1 MDKEQHNPASS
12 DCLLSVASVCS
23 VHFSS
28 LSVKFS
34 NLSLVK
40 MRGKKRNHEKIKST
54 SYWHR
59 LYNKNDRSCY
69 SINPAT

>member
-40 MRGKKRNHEKIKST
+40 MRGQKRNHEKIKST
-54 SYWHR
+54 SY
-59 LYNKNDRSCY
+59 
-69 SINPAT
+69 